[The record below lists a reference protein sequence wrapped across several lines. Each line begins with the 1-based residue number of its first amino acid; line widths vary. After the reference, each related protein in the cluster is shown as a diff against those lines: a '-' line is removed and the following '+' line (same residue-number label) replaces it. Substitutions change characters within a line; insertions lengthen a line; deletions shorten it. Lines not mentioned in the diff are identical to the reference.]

1 MGAGGIRI
9 ESNKVG
15 SLLISLTKLEEFTYN
30 FNPDENG
37 KMSNI
42 LFPLIKGTK
51 KIFQQIDE
59 LKRIYEKT
67 KINTIHELLKFI
79 LETLHKELSGSE
91 IDFSQN
97 YSSYDEIINL
107 FKRENSIIRNL
118 FFGIN
123 TNKKTCCNCNNE
135 IINYQIFALH
145 KKYNLP
151 ENRVTIDVQTLT
163 KEFIE
168 RNIIEKSCI
177 RCQKK
182 TKTIITSEIYYLPE
196 IFVMVLDDLDNC
208 ILDFACS
215 TKIKNQKYKLVGFIH
230 NKNENNQITEYPN
243 VFYKE
248 KGKWFIYKIYNSEKK
263 EISKIKEISGNP
275 SVIFYQNDKKE
286 FNDFYNKINLF
297 LKDKENI
304 KELLNEH
311 LVEGIEYEK
320 YYVLKKDWYNKL
332 LKMYESDN
340 NYNDNNYIVDSM
352 KKVPDLTG
360 LNFDEI
366 NSKYLKFNK
375 RKEEIQ
381 EENLFRLEYESIK
394 NLEEKYPKNFDLIKK
409 NILDDALNAIDIP
422 LDNFKK
428 YLYEILM
435 GENYLFVKENN
446 KEIIYVYYLNENN
459 FEIAAILNY
468 NQKTTFIDEMKKYI
482 YNRGG
487 LEYYYY
493 KRSIKLELNK
503 KQKIINREK
512 DEIGYLVNIGDLKNI
527 MNMHKYNPK
536 YKNEEKKN
544 DYNDSMVKN
553 SQFSNKN
560 YGNSLDNQL
569 KVPTNLLFR
578 KIQTIESENQSSSGA
593 NNGAN

>member
-9 ESNKVG
+9 ETNKVG

-37 KMSNI
+37 KMSKI

-51 KIFQQIDE
+51 NISQQIYE
-59 LKRIYEKT
+59 LKRTYENT
-67 KINTIHELLKFI
+67 RINTIHELLKFI

-135 IINYQIFALH
+135 IINYQIFTLH

-168 RNIIEKSCI
+168 RNIIEEFCI
-177 RCQKK
+177 RCQRK

-311 LVEGIEYEK
+311 LVKGIEYEQ

-527 MNMHKYNPK
+527 MNMYKYNPK

-569 KVPTNLLFR
+569 NVKSDLFLG
-578 KIQTIESENQSSSGA
+578 KIKTFKSENQSSSGA

>member
-51 KIFQQIDE
+51 NISQQIYE
-59 LKRIYEKT
+59 LKRTYENT
-67 KINTIHELLKFI
+67 RINTIHELLKFI

-123 TNKKTCCNCNNE
+123 TNKITCCNCNNE
-135 IINYQIFALH
+135 IINYQIFTLH

-151 ENRVTIDVQTLT
+151 ENRATIDVQTLT

-196 IFVMVLDDLDNC
+196 IFVMVLDNLDNC

-340 NYNDNNYIVDSM
+340 NYNDNNYILDSM

-512 DEIGYLVNIGDLKNI
+512 DEIGYLVNIGDLKTI
-527 MNMHKYNPK
+527 MNMYKYDPK

-544 DYNDSMVKN
+544 IYNDSMVKN
-553 SQFSNKN
+553 SQFSIKN
-560 YGNSLDNQL
+560 YGNSLDKQL
-569 KVPTNLLFR
+569 EVKPISFFR
-578 KIQTIESENQSSSGA
+578 KIKTIETENQSSSGA